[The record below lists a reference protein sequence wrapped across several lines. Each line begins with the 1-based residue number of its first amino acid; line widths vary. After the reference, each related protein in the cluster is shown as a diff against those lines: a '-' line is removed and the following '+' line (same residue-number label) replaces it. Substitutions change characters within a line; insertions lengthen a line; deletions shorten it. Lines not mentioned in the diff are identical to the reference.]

1 MQFPYLPDTRPGR
14 GLDAYVSRLKEIFT
28 GIRFLDDTVSKLPE
42 IAADT
47 LLRGVAMYR
56 NFLFLRDK
64 SAGWQFIFIGAEAVT
79 IPINRFAFYVRSAFS
94 DNLE

>member
-1 MQFPYLPDTRPGR
+1 
-14 GLDAYVSRLKEIFT
+14 
-28 GIRFLDDTVSKLPE
+28 
-42 IAADT
+42 
-47 LLRGVAMYR
+47 MYR

-64 SAGWQFIFIGAEAVT
+64 SAGWQFTFIGAEAVT